1 MNNDNIE
8 NEGEFSLY
16 TETIVQ
22 SPLEKYKKQI
32 AILRGVAAGA
42 VLCFVIFAVAM
53 LVQKLTKKEEVENYI
68 PRTPL
73 TLEKDEYSIYG
84 RSPSMETEEPDI
96 SRIQYWI
103 NAIIYNVSRSILYI
117 GEDTVGVVI
126 GESDGDYVI
135 LTENHR
141 DWADENYYIS
151 ISDEVT
157 IPATVIR
164 KDADSGIALLAVK
177 KSAVTEAGKTPDVVK
192 AGNSY
197 GVKQN
202 DIVIALGRVQSN
214 AKGYAAG
221 YVKENNTLEN
231 DVDISYDILETNIE
245 LKEDDYALIFG
256 VNANL
261 IGISHVTK
269 VGDEIRRKVI
279 GISSVKT
286 LIEEMSSGIPAGS
299 MGIKCTNI
307 TKDISEQFN
316 FPEGIYVT
324 EVEVDSPAYK
334 AGLQA
339 GDIIYEYNG
348 GAVGAVQDFSD
359 MILMSEKGD
368 SVTIK
373 LKRTG
378 RGGEYR
384 ELEYTV
390 KMGLRLD

>member
-32 AILRGVAAGA
+32 AILRGVVAGA
-42 VLCFVIFAVAM
+42 VLCLVIFAVAM

-202 DIVIALGRVQSN
+202 DIVIALGRVQ
-214 AKGYAAG
+214 
-221 YVKENNTLEN
+221 
-231 DVDISYDILETNIE
+231 
-245 LKEDDYALIFG
+245 
-256 VNANL
+256 
-261 IGISHVTK
+261 
-269 VGDEIRRKVI
+269 
-279 GISSVKT
+279 
-286 LIEEMSSGIPAGS
+286 
-299 MGIKCTNI
+299 
-307 TKDISEQFN
+307 
-316 FPEGIYVT
+316 
-324 EVEVDSPAYK
+324 
-334 AGLQA
+334 
-339 GDIIYEYNG
+339 
-348 GAVGAVQDFSD
+348 
-359 MILMSEKGD
+359 
-368 SVTIK
+368 
-373 LKRTG
+373 
-378 RGGEYR
+378 
-384 ELEYTV
+384 
-390 KMGLRLD
+390 